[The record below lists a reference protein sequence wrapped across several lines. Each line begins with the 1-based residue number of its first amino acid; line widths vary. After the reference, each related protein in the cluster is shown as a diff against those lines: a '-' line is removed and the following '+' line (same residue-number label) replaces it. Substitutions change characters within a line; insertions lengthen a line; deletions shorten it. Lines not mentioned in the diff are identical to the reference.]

1 MPTIMGNFDDGV
13 GFERDECGCAYRK
26 PSERELGD
34 GSLAWTKLH
43 ANDSKAFLRPL
54 LKGLRFEA
62 DGQRVLLVHA
72 R

>member
-1 MPTIMGNFDDGV
+1 MPTIMGNYDDGV
-13 GFERDECGCAYRK
+13 GFERDECGCAYRA

-34 GSLAWTKLH
+34 RSLAWTKLH
-43 ANDSKAFLRPL
+43 ANDSKASLRTL
-54 LKGLRFEA
+54 LKELRFEA